1 MVVAT
6 WSRQCRCEGPCT
18 FSRSP
23 VWGGVG
29 NKLESLLSNVKES
42 DVLTIA
48 FSSGN
53 WLLLQMRGISHLLR
67 SSGVNVGLQH
77 LERRN
82 TWSNPVFP
90 NNFESSK
97 RIQFDVQFVVNLNR
111 PSSSRLFLRPFTPR
125 LSGAAMLRLWDLN
138 SIVIISIIFAMAMP
152 EMNTKVFSVDAR
164 LCTGPHLPWKSSLAS
179 FLFARLPADFLQAWL
194 MMTFSSRADTSWS
207 RWPRTRLNNCYPGTM
222 IFMMMMV
229 MIVIMMMMI
238 IQECNI
244 LPKKGLQGF

>member
-6 WSRQCRCEGPCT
+6 WSLQCRCEGPCT

-29 NKLESLLSNVKES
+29 NKLESLWSNVKES

-82 TWSNPVFP
+82 TWSNPVF
-90 NNFESSK
+90 FLSSK

-164 LCTGPHLPWKSSLAS
+164 LCTRPHLPWKSSLAS

-229 MIVIMMMMI
+229 I